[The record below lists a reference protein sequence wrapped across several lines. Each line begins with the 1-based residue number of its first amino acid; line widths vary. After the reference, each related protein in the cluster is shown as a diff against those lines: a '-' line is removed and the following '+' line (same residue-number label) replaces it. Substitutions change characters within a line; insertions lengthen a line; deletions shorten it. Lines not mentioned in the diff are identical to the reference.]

1 MKYAIICESQWEG
14 TDIQE
19 EIEGD
24 FSSEQEALEAFG
36 GCGVAMGWAVME
48 QGVHYYLEE
57 IEEIEEDE

>member
-1 MKYAIICESQWEG
+1 MKYQTICESQWEG

-36 GCGVAMGWAVME
+36 DVALRWDGR
-48 QGVHYYLEE
+48 
-57 IEEIEEDE
+57 